1 LVVLKLNRK
10 QAMRWHPDKN
20 PNNREEAELRFKLV
34 AQAYE
39 ILSDPQ
45 KRQVYDECGL
55 EAAREG
61 RAGTGRRGY
70 SGNGFHVDPFEL
82 FNQIFQGEWSDPE
95 AEKHNDRFGVC

>member
-1 LVVLKLNRK
+1 
-10 QAMRWHPDKN
+10 MRWHPDKN

-39 ILSDPQ
+39 ILRDPQ

-61 RAGTGRRGY
+61 RQQGTAGRSRGY
-70 SGNGFHVDPFEL
+70 SGNGNGFHVDPFEL
-82 FNQIFQGEWSDPE
+82 FNQIFQGEWSDSE